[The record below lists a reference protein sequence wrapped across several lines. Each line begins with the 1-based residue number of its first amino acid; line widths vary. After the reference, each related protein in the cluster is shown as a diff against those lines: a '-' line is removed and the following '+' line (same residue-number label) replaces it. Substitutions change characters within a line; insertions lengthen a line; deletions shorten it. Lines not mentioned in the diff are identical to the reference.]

1 MSDNIEKDMKN
12 SIGDVA
18 HGVVNAGLGSI
29 PIVGSFASELFNL
42 VLTSPVEKRKEIW
55 MIKIFNTLQEVQAKV
70 ENFQIENLANNEQF
84 ISIMTRASQLAISN
98 HQKEKIEALHNAV
111 INTAL
116 NISIDENE
124 KMMFLNMVDNFTPLH
139 IKMIYYF
146 ENPKLRLAENGIV
159 TNYYMGSAY
168 EPLFSYY
175 PELEQRKD
183 FITLIIKELYRSGI
197 MNTESLG
204 SMMSA
209 DGMTASRL
217 TEYGRRFYTFIKWY
231 E

>member
-98 HQKEKIEALHNAV
+98 HQEEKIEALHNAV

-204 SMMSA
+204 SMMTA

-217 TEYGRRFYTFIKWY
+217 TEYGRRFYTFIKRY